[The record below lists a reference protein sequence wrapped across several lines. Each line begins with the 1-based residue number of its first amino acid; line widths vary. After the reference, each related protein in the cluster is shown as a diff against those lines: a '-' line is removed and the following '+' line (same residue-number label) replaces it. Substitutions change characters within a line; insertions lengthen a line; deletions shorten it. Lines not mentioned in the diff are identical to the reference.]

1 VTRLGTSTAVA
12 LMALALGLATSPDLP
27 LRDVQPAVGGLVAGL
42 TALFVVALLDRRAPR
57 RLVALGT
64 ATFALAAAYDA
75 VRGEHGTITLVQGQG
90 TRTFEEEG
98 PGGRRVGLHPLGDGV
113 VVDSVEPDGTV
124 LLSQADAR
132 RSVRVSPSRAATVAG
147 YRLGT
152 PQPVAAPGS
161 RLVLRV
167 SEGAQG
173 EVRLREGEKGRAGD
187 LDITVGRYFPDFA
200 LDERQQPFT
209 RSDEP
214 RNPAALLEVTRGTA
228 SWRVFVIRA
237 MPGVHRPEG
246 LDRTLTLVDVVADEA
261 VRLSVHREP
270 AALLAG
276 LGLLVA
282 AIGVAWSRW

>member
-27 LRDVQPAVGGLVAGL
+27 RRVQPAAGGLVAGL

-57 RLVALGT
+57 RLVALGA

-75 VRGEHGTITLVQGQG
+75 VRGEQGTITLVQGHG

-98 PGGRRVGLHPLGDGV
+98 PGGRRLGLHPLGDGV
-113 VVDSVEPDGTV
+113 VVESVEPDGTV
-124 LLSQADAR
+124 ALSQADAR
-132 RSVRVSPSRAATVAG
+132 RSVRVSPWRAATVAG

-152 PQPVAAPGS
+152 PQRVAAAGA
-161 RLVLRV
+161 RVVVRV
-167 SEGAQG
+167 SDGADG

-200 LDERQQPFT
+200 LDERQQPFS

-237 MPGVHRPEG
+237 MPGVHRPQG

>member
-27 LRDVQPAVGGLVAGL
+27 RRVQPAAGGLVAGL

-57 RLVALGT
+57 RLVALGA

-75 VRGEHGTITLVQGQG
+75 VRGEQGTITLVQGQG

-98 PGGRRVGLHPLGDGV
+98 PGGRRLGLHPLGDGV
-113 VVDSVEPDGTV
+113 VVESVEPDGTV
-124 LLSQADAR
+124 ALSQADAR
-132 RSVRVSPSRAATVAG
+132 RSVRVSPWRAATVAG

-152 PQPVAAPGS
+152 PQRVAAAGA
-161 RLVLRV
+161 RVVVRV
-167 SEGAQG
+167 SDGADG

-200 LDERQQPFT
+200 LDERQQPFS

-237 MPGVHRPEG
+237 MPGVHRPQG
-246 LDRTLTLVDVVADEA
+246 LDRTLTLVDVVADAA